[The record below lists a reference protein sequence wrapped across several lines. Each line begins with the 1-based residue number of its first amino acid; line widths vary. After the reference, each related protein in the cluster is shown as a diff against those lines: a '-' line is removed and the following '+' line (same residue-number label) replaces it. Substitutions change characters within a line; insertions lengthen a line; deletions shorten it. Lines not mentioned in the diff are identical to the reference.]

1 MAQKTTAA
9 KTATKKKTAKTPRK
23 SGKYLLIVESPTKAK
38 TIKKYLGDKYEVLSS
53 VGHIKDLPSS
63 RLAVDIEHDFK
74 PEFIVPRKT
83 GKAAIIR
90 ELKAANA
97 KYKKTYLATDPDR
110 EGEAIAWHLAQEL
123 GLDVND
129 DIRVT
134 FDEITKK
141 EVTKKIAEPT
151 KIDINL
157 VNAQQARRVLDRIVG
172 YKLSPFLWHKVKRGL
187 SAGRVQSVATKM
199 VVDRENEIRAFVPKE
214 FWNLDAVFANGARTY
229 KARFVSCGKT
239 KEIGSKEALDKILD
253 GLKNADFTVSD
264 VRKQEKIKS
273 PKPPFTTSSMQQD
286 ASARLNMRPSKTMSV
301 AQSLF
306 EGIDLAG
313 EGLTGMIPYMRTD
326 SLRVSDDVKIQA
338 REKIAALYG
347 KEFVPPTPRNYK
359 SKANA
364 QDAHE
369 AIRPTSVELTPERVR
384 SSMTTEQYRLYK
396 LIWERFVASQM
407 ASAVYDTVTV
417 DIAAND
423 CMFRATDSKL
433 RQKGFTVLYNYSE
446 DEEEKSGR
454 LPNLEKGQSL
464 PFKEFE
470 SEQKFT
476 QPPSRYTEG
485 SLIKALEDNGIG
497 RPSTYATTVSTIIER
512 HYVERNGKVLHPT
525 SIGEVTTDVM
535 KDNFK
540 DIVDMGFTA
549 DMETKLDGIEH
560 GQKTYLEVLNDFYGP
575 FEKELTE
582 AEKKLDGVHIKIPDE
597 ESDEVCELCGAKMV
611 YKVSRFGKF
620 LACPNY
626 PKCRNTKSIVN
637 YADGACPKCGAK
649 LIMKRSAKGKTYFAC
664 ENKDGCGFM
673 TWNTPTKA
681 TCPKCGK
688 TLFRKIGKTVVCE
701 NPECDYTA
709 KSEKKENEED

>member
-313 EGLTGMIPYMRTD
+313 EGLTGMITYMRTD

-709 KSEKKENEED
+709 KSEKKANEES

>member
-9 KTATKKKTAKTPRK
+9 KTATTKKTAKTPRK

-53 VGHIKDLPSS
+53 VGHIKDLPAS

-123 GLDVND
+123 GLDVSD

-199 VVDRENEIRAFVPKE
+199 VVDRENEIRAFVPRE
-214 FWNLDAVFANGARTY
+214 FWNLDAVFSNGARSY
-229 KARFVSCGKT
+229 KARFVSKGKN
-239 KEIGSKEALDKILD
+239 KEIGSREELDRILD
-253 GLKNADFTVSD
+253 GLKDAEFTVTD
-264 VRKQEKIKS
+264 VRKQEKIKT
-273 PKPPFTTSSMQQD
+273 PKPPFTTSSLQQD
-286 ASARLNMRPSKTMSV
+286 ASARLNMRPSKTMAV

-313 EGLTGMIPYMRTD
+313 EGLTGMITYMRTD
-326 SLRVSDDVKIQA
+326 SLRVSDDVKILA
-338 REKIAALYG
+338 REKIASLYG
-347 KEFVPPTPRNYK
+347 KEFVPPTPRYYK

-369 AIRPTSVELTPERVR
+369 AIRPTSVDLTPERVR
-384 SSMTTEQYRLYK
+384 ASMTTEQYRLYK
-396 LIWERFVASQM
+396 LIWERFIASQM

-417 DIAAND
+417 DIEANG
-423 CMFRATDSKL
+423 CVFRAADSKL
-433 RQKGFTVLYNYSE
+433 RQKGFTVLYNYADE
-446 DEEEKSGR
+446 EEEKSGR
-454 LPNLEKGQSL
+454 LPTLEKGQTL

-470 SEQKFT
+470 SEQRFT

-512 HYVERNGKVLHPT
+512 HYVERNGKVLRPT

-535 KDNFK
+535 NDNFK

-549 DMETKLDGIEH
+549 EMETKLDGIEH
-560 GQKTYLEVLNDFYGP
+560 GQKTYLEVMKDFYGP
-575 FEKELTE
+575 FEKELEE

-597 ESDEVCELCGAKMV
+597 ESDEICELCGAKMV

-626 PKCRNTKSIVN
+626 PKCKNTKSIVN
-637 YADGACPKCGAK
+637 YADGSCPQCGGK
-649 LIMKRSAKGKTYFAC
+649 LIIKKSAKGKTYFAC

-673 TWNTPTKA
+673 TWNAPTRA
-681 TCPKCGK
+681 ACPKCGK
-688 TLFRKIGKTVVCE
+688 TLFRRLGKVLECE
-701 NPECDYTA
+701 NPSCGY
-709 KSEKKENEED
+709 SERQADE

>member
-313 EGLTGMIPYMRTD
+313 EGLTGMITYMRTD

>member
-83 GKAAIIR
+83 GNATLIR

-313 EGLTGMIPYMRTD
+313 EGLTGMITYMRTD

-673 TWNTPTKA
+673 TWNTPTNA
-681 TCPKCGK
+681 NCPKCGK
-688 TLFRKIGKTVVCE
+688 TLFRKIGKTVV
-701 NPECDYTA
+701 
-709 KSEKKENEED
+709 

>member
-313 EGLTGMIPYMRTD
+313 EGLTGMITYMRTD

-464 PFKEFE
+464 PFREFE

-709 KSEKKENEED
+709 KSEKKANEES

>member
-83 GKAAIIR
+83 GKATIIR

-313 EGLTGMIPYMRTD
+313 EGLTGMITYMRTD

-423 CMFRATDSKL
+423 CMFTDSKL

-709 KSEKKENEED
+709 KSEKKANEEG

>member
-239 KEIGSKEALDKILD
+239 KEIGSKEALDKILE

-313 EGLTGMIPYMRTD
+313 EGPTGMITYMRTD

-611 YKVSRFGKF
+611 YKISRFGKF

-709 KSEKKENEED
+709 KSEKKANEEG

>member
-253 GLKNADFTVSD
+253 GLKKADFTVSD

-313 EGLTGMIPYMRTD
+313 EGLTGMITYMRTD

-681 TCPKCGK
+681 TCPKCE
-688 TLFRKIGKTVVCE
+688 R
-701 NPECDYTA
+701 
-709 KSEKKENEED
+709 

>member
-83 GKAAIIR
+83 GKATIIR

-229 KARFVSCGKT
+229 KARFVSCGNT

-313 EGLTGMIPYMRTD
+313 EGLTGMITYMRTD

-417 DIAAND
+417 DIAANN

-446 DEEEKSGR
+446 EEEEKSGR

-709 KSEKKENEED
+709 KSE

>member
-9 KTATKKKTAKTPRK
+9 KTATTKKTAKTPRK

-53 VGHIKDLPSS
+53 VGHIKDLPAS

-123 GLDVND
+123 GLDVSD

-199 VVDRENEIRAFVPKE
+199 VVDRENEIRAFVPRE
-214 FWNLDAVFANGARTY
+214 FWNLDAVFSNGARSY
-229 KARFVSCGKT
+229 KARFVSKGKT
-239 KEIGSKEALDKILD
+239 REIGSREELDRILD
-253 GLKNADFTVSD
+253 GLKGADFVVAD
-264 VRKQEKIKS
+264 VRKQEKIKT
-273 PKPPFTTSSMQQD
+273 PKPPFTTSSLQQD
-286 ASARLNMRPSKTMSV
+286 ASARLNMRPSKTMAV

-313 EGLTGMIPYMRTD
+313 EGLTGMITYMRTD
-326 SLRVSDDVKIQA
+326 SLRVSDDVKILA
-338 REKIAALYG
+338 REKIASLYG
-347 KEFVPPTPRNYK
+347 KEFVPPTPRYYK

-369 AIRPTSVELTPERVR
+369 AIRPTSVDLTPERVR
-384 SSMTTEQYRLYK
+384 ASMTTEQYRLYK
-396 LIWERFVASQM
+396 LIWERFIASQM

-417 DIAAND
+417 DIEANG
-423 CMFRATDSKL
+423 CVFRAADSKL
-433 RQKGFTVLYNYSE
+433 RQKGFTVLYNYADE
-446 DEEEKSGR
+446 EEEKSGR
-454 LPNLEKGQSL
+454 LPTLEKGQTL

-470 SEQKFT
+470 SEQRFT

-512 HYVERNGKVLHPT
+512 HYVERNGKVLRPT

-535 KDNFK
+535 NDNFK

-549 DMETKLDGIEH
+549 EMETKLDGIEH
-560 GQKTYLEVLNDFYGP
+560 GQKTYLEVMKDFYGP
-575 FEKELTE
+575 FEKELEE

-597 ESDEVCELCGAKMV
+597 ESDEICELCGAKMV

-626 PKCRNTKSIVN
+626 PKCKNTKSIVN
-637 YADGACPKCGAK
+637 YADGSCPQCGGK
-649 LIMKRSAKGKTYFAC
+649 LIIKKSAKGKTYFAC

-673 TWNTPTKA
+673 TWNAPTRA
-681 TCPKCGK
+681 ACPKCGK
-688 TLFRKIGKTVVCE
+688 TLFRRLGKVLECE
-701 NPECDYTA
+701 NPSCGY
-709 KSEKKENEED
+709 SERQADE

>member
-313 EGLTGMIPYMRTD
+313 EGLTGMITYMRTD

-417 DIAAND
+417 
-423 CMFRATDSKL
+423 S
-433 RQKGFTVLYNYSE
+433 
-446 DEEEKSGR
+446 
-454 LPNLEKGQSL
+454 
-464 PFKEFE
+464 
-470 SEQKFT
+470 
-476 QPPSRYTEG
+476 
-485 SLIKALEDNGIG
+485 
-497 RPSTYATTVSTIIER
+497 
-512 HYVERNGKVLHPT
+512 
-525 SIGEVTTDVM
+525 
-535 KDNFK
+535 
-540 DIVDMGFTA
+540 
-549 DMETKLDGIEH
+549 
-560 GQKTYLEVLNDFYGP
+560 
-575 FEKELTE
+575 
-582 AEKKLDGVHIKIPDE
+582 
-597 ESDEVCELCGAKMV
+597 
-611 YKVSRFGKF
+611 
-620 LACPNY
+620 
-626 PKCRNTKSIVN
+626 
-637 YADGACPKCGAK
+637 
-649 LIMKRSAKGKTYFAC
+649 
-664 ENKDGCGFM
+664 
-673 TWNTPTKA
+673 
-681 TCPKCGK
+681 
-688 TLFRKIGKTVVCE
+688 
-701 NPECDYTA
+701 
-709 KSEKKENEED
+709 

>member
-83 GKAAIIR
+83 GKATIIR

-313 EGLTGMIPYMRTD
+313 EGLTGMITYMRTD

-535 KDNFK
+535 NDNFK

-709 KSEKKENEED
+709 KSEKKSE

>member
-1 MAQKTTAA
+1 M
-9 KTATKKKTAKTPRK
+9 
-23 SGKYLLIVESPTKAK
+23 
-38 TIKKYLGDKYEVLSS
+38 
-53 VGHIKDLPSS
+53 
-63 RLAVDIEHDFK
+63 
-74 PEFIVPRKT
+74 
-83 GKAAIIR
+83 
-90 ELKAANA
+90 
-97 KYKKTYLATDPDR
+97 
-110 EGEAIAWHLAQEL
+110 
-123 GLDVND
+123 
-129 DIRVT
+129 
-134 FDEITKK
+134 IT
-141 EVTKKIAEPT
+141 
-151 KIDINL
+151 
-157 VNAQQARRVLDRIVG
+157 
-172 YKLSPFLWHKVKRGL
+172 
-187 SAGRVQSVATKM
+187 
-199 VVDRENEIRAFVPKE
+199 
-214 FWNLDAVFANGARTY
+214 
-229 KARFVSCGKT
+229 
-239 KEIGSKEALDKILD
+239 
-253 GLKNADFTVSD
+253 
-264 VRKQEKIKS
+264 
-273 PKPPFTTSSMQQD
+273 
-286 ASARLNMRPSKTMSV
+286 
-301 AQSLF
+301 
-306 EGIDLAG
+306 
-313 EGLTGMIPYMRTD
+313 YMRTD

-582 AEKKLDGVHIKIPDE
+582 AEKKFDGVHIKIPDE

-709 KSEKKENEED
+709 KSEKKANEEG

>member
-83 GKAAIIR
+83 GKATIIR

-313 EGLTGMIPYMRTD
+313 EGLTGMITYMRTD

-417 DIAAND
+417 DIAANN

-446 DEEEKSGR
+446 EEEEKSGR

-649 LIMKRSAKGKTYFAC
+649 LIMKRSANGKTYFAC
-664 ENKDGCGFM
+664 
-673 TWNTPTKA
+673 
-681 TCPKCGK
+681 
-688 TLFRKIGKTVVCE
+688 
-701 NPECDYTA
+701 
-709 KSEKKENEED
+709 

>member
-313 EGLTGMIPYMRTD
+313 EGLTGMITYMRTD

-582 AEKKLDGVHIKIPDE
+582 AEKKLDGVHINITD
-597 ESDEVCELCGAKMV
+597 
-611 YKVSRFGKF
+611 
-620 LACPNY
+620 
-626 PKCRNTKSIVN
+626 
-637 YADGACPKCGAK
+637 
-649 LIMKRSAKGKTYFAC
+649 
-664 ENKDGCGFM
+664 
-673 TWNTPTKA
+673 
-681 TCPKCGK
+681 
-688 TLFRKIGKTVVCE
+688 
-701 NPECDYTA
+701 
-709 KSEKKENEED
+709 

>member
-83 GKAAIIR
+83 GKATIIR

-313 EGLTGMIPYMRTD
+313 EGLTGMITYMRTD

-709 KSEKKENEED
+709 KSEKKANEES